1 MAHLFVNLK
10 VSSYRKWKTTF
21 DESSQVLSDAGC
33 IGDQVFRSGDDPFQ
47 VFLLLEWD
55 ELERARQ
62 FVQTPQFASI
72 LQNDAADYHFMS
84 EV

>member
-1 MAHLFVNLK
+1 MAHLLINLN
-10 VSSYRKWKTTF
+10 VGSYRKWKTSF
-21 DESSQVLSDAGC
+21 EESSQALREAGC
-33 IGDQVFRSGDDPFQ
+33 IGSQVFRSGDDPTQ

-62 FVQTPQFASI
+62 FVQLPQCSDI
-72 LQNDAADYHFMS
+72 LQGENQAHYFMS

>member
-1 MAHLFVNLK
+1 MAHLFVNLN
-10 VSSYRKWKTTF
+10 VSSYRKWKPSVE
-21 DESSQVLSDAGC
+21 ESCQALGEAGC
-33 IGDQVFRSGDDPFQ
+33 IGTHVFRSGDDPFQ

-62 FVQTPQFASI
+62 FVQSPQCSDI
-72 LQNDAADYHFMS
+72 LQGENQAHYFMS

>member
-10 VSSYRKWKTTF
+10 VSSYRTWKTTF

-62 FVQTPQFASI
+62 FVQSPQFASI
-72 LQNDAADYHFMS
+72 LQNDDADYHFMS

>member
-1 MAHLFVNLK
+1 MAHLFVNLN
-10 VSSYRKWKTTF
+10 VSSYRKWKTSF
-21 DESSQVLSDAGC
+21 EESSQALGEAGC
-33 IGDQVFRSGDDPFQ
+33 IGTQVFRSGDDPFQ

-62 FVQTPQFASI
+62 FVQSPQCSDI
-72 LQNDAADYHFMS
+72 LQGENQAHYFMS